1 MTIGTADM
9 KRINRRYASVKKIL
23 GKDKGDKAARE
34 AQKAYHQK
42 VKTLLL
48 YNYKPKVKVV
58 ELVTGRDFFERLDER
73 AEARAFLLGKI
84 KS

>member
-48 YNYKPKVKVV
+48 FIY
-58 ELVTGRDFFERLDER
+58 
-73 AEARAFLLGKI
+73 
-84 KS
+84 